1 VGAGVQCG
9 VEDGPDVIFPTK
21 NTDPIKKEVANK
33 YYSNFVAE
41 GDIGAKRNNAFHG
54 VMRDT
59 N

>member
-1 VGAGVQCG
+1 MQCG
-9 VEDGPDVIFPTK
+9 VEDGPDVILPTK